1 MKRLD
6 YHEVGRDT
14 LSTAEGWELW
24 LPRLVVEAK
33 IRLSMLSGARH
44 RSRISPPFTTARGHW
59 ESSWSVP
66 SRTPDSRSRPLW
78 QKKQCQQSYPVPTY
92 RRTTPRFPES
102 LYANKHAQA
111 QPSGERLGQAS
122 WPFAV
127 DAADEGR
134 TKLFLTADSAPRWM
148 RDRKGIGRVVFRQPP
163 VFDWMSGNFSV
174 TPGF

>member
-1 MKRLD
+1 MRLA
-6 YHEVGRDT
+6 ET
-14 LSTAEGWELW
+14 LFPPQKAGNFGFPAWSWRPKSGSPCCRVRGTGLGFLRR
-24 LPRLVVEAK
+24 LPC
-33 IRLSMLSGARH
+33 
-44 RSRISPPFTTARGHW
+44 TARGHW

-148 RDRKGIGRVVFRQPP
+148 RGRKGIGRVVFRQPP

>member
-1 MKRLD
+1 MRLAETLFPPQKAGNFGFPAWSWRPKSG
-6 YHEVGRDT
+6 YPCCRVRGTGLGFLRRLPRHEAIGNHHGLFRPGPQ
-14 LSTAEGWELW
+14 TAEAG
-24 LPRLVVEAK
+24 RCGK
-33 IRLSMLSGARH
+33 
-44 RSRISPPFTTARGHW
+44 
-59 ESSWSVP
+59 
-66 SRTPDSRSRPLW
+66 
-78 QKKQCQQSYPVPTY
+78 KKQCQQSYPVPTY

>member
-1 MKRLD
+1 MASPLGRGGLNPVIHVVGCAAQVSD
-6 YHEVGRDT
+6 FSAVYHGT
-14 LSTAEGWELW
+14 
-24 LPRLVVEAK
+24 
-33 IRLSMLSGARH
+33 
-44 RSRISPPFTTARGHW
+44 
-59 ESSWSVP
+59 
-66 SRTPDSRSRPLW
+66 RPLGIIMVCSV
-78 QKKQCQQSYPVPTY
+78 QDPRQQKQAVVAKKKQCQQSYPVPTY